1 MLQETLRNNITTIH
15 GEIGLQWLQ
24 NLPQNL
30 ARLSKQW
37 GLTELNPVENMT
49 FNYVTKA
56 VQGKRA
62 VILKFSLDPDSLY
75 QEMSALKYFAGHG
88 AAKVIAYQDGAL
100 LLELVEPGNSL
111 KGMNYDNRTKL
122 QVCCELTKRLHQVK
136 LPIENSFPSFHAGL
150 NLLDHEW
157 SLLPHF
163 LTYARN
169 LRDDLLSNSYNEKLV
184 LLHGDLH
191 HDNILLS
198 GTNAWCVIDPKGVV
212 GFPINECWSFV
223 MDVKEDTQYIAQ
235 FFDYDVLFV
244 RQWYF
249 VHVILAACWNLEN
262 NLPADLFLDLAAKT
276 HKLIQDFK

>member
-100 LLELVEPGNSL
+100 LLELVEP
-111 KGMNYDNRTKL
+111 
-122 QVCCELTKRLHQVK
+122 
-136 LPIENSFPSFHAGL
+136 
-150 NLLDHEW
+150 
-157 SLLPHF
+157 
-163 LTYARN
+163 
-169 LRDDLLSNSYNEKLV
+169 
-184 LLHGDLH
+184 
-191 HDNILLS
+191 
-198 GTNAWCVIDPKGVV
+198 
-212 GFPINECWSFV
+212 
-223 MDVKEDTQYIAQ
+223 
-235 FFDYDVLFV
+235 
-244 RQWYF
+244 
-249 VHVILAACWNLEN
+249 
-262 NLPADLFLDLAAKT
+262 
-276 HKLIQDFK
+276 